1 MRVAACRNKR
11 LVRVLLSLPGHIDS
25 AMACRIAQLQSLS
38 VVSASVGNTDAFS
51 SGVSPSSF
59 APPSNGSKSIAPS
72 NLVRALPNPRPP
84 LHSAVCFFNPCR
96 PLSPSRLAS
105 SLLSSSVSTPRS
117 PSFAPLRASP
127 SLRARQ
133 FPRAIHSEHTPSEVA
148 APISEASNIGD
159 ASQEPD
165 RRAVANDTAEPAA
178 EATAEATAQ
187 LTAKARSDDSSTGA
201 AEAGSG
207 DASEA
212 KEEVRKTVL
221 VVRRRRAGGVGLAAF
236 GSEGDGVVLSDLLT
250 VPGVGPRNLE
260 KLKARGFSEVASLT
274 QLYRD
279 KFAFHEAAKG
289 RSAMQE
295 YLKSHVGIIRKD
307 HAARITDF
315 VCLRVAQEEG
325 GGADAEDAGEGEGA
339 GEDAGESGAE
349 GGDGGGGK
357 GRNLGRQKNRLT
369 FCVEG
374 NISVGKTTFLERIV
388 GDAVKLHD
396 LVEVV
401 PEPVARWQS
410 VGQEKFN
417 ILEAFYEEPER
428 YAYTFQNYVFVTRMM
443 QERESAGGARPIRLM
458 ERSVFSDRMVFVRA
472 VHEAKWMSEM
482 EVSIY
487 DSWFDPVV
495 SALPGL
501 VPDGFIY
508 LRAQPDTCHRRLK
521 ERARGE
527 EAGVSL
533 DYLVDLHNKHE
544 QWLLPAEPGGVWG
557 GGVVEDD
564 TPEII
569 KGRVFALEGGH
580 LHSSI
585 QQVPALVLDC
595 DAQIDLIH
603 DRDAKELYTRQVQAF
618 FDFVQRRKEQ
628 QKQRQ
633 RQQRQR
639 AGISPDSPL
648 LIPSPPSLSMP
659 PGIDFDPS
667 SFLRS

>member
-1 MRVAACRNKR
+1 
-11 LVRVLLSLPGHIDS
+11 
-25 AMACRIAQLQSLS
+25 MACRVVHPQQSIILQSTQQSSS
-38 VVSASVGNTDAFS
+38 VSSVNPPQGSSLISASHSDSLNSSGASPCAIVTRGFSHRAVTPTYGTRALVSSSLARAPPNPSPSLHSPSHLPNSCRPFS
-51 SGVSPSSF
+51 SS
-59 APPSNGSKSIAPS
+59 
-72 NLVRALPNPRPP
+72 RP
-84 LHSAVCFFNPCR
+84 
-96 PLSPSRLAS
+96 AS
-105 SLLSSSVSTPRS
+105 SLLSSSLSTS
-117 PSFAPLRASP
+117 VFP
-127 SLRARQ
+127 SLASRRVSPPKRVRQ
-133 FPRAIHSEHTPSEVA
+133 FPRASHSQRTPSEVEHTIPDGHHTPCEA
-148 APISEASNIGD
+148 APSELTSE
-159 ASQEPD
+159 SQQN
-165 RRAVANDTAEPAA
+165 AVKAADEPAA
-178 EATAEATAQ
+178 KAHSEGSSSGATEAA
-187 LTAKARSDDSSTGA
+187 
-201 AEAGSG
+201 SG

-221 VVRRRRAGGVGLAAF
+221 AVRRRRAGGLGLAGF
-236 GSEGDGVVLSDLLT
+236 GSDGDGIVWSDLLT
-250 VPGVGPRNLE
+250 VPGVGPRNLA
-260 KLKARGFSEVASLT
+260 KLKARGFREVANLT

-279 KFAFHEAAKG
+279 KFAFQESSKG

-295 YLKSHVGIIRKD
+295 YLQSHVGIIRRD

-325 GGADAEDAGEGEGA
+325 GADADDAGADGEGA
-339 GEDAGESGAE
+339 GEGAGEAGAGEAE
-349 GGDGGGGK
+349 GGAGK
-357 GRNLGRQKNRLT
+357 GRSLGKHKNRLT

-443 QERESAGGARPIRLM
+443 QERESAGRVRPIRLM

-472 VHEAKWMSEM
+472 VHEAKWMSAM

-495 SALPGL
+495 AALPGL

-508 LRAQPDTCHRRLK
+508 LRAHPLTCHQRLK
-521 ERARGE
+521 QRARGE

-533 DYLVDLHNKHE
+533 DYLTDLHNKHE
-544 QWLLPAEPGGVWG
+544 QWLLPVDSAEERPRFSV
-557 GGVVEDD
+557 
-564 TPEII
+564 II
-569 KGRVFALEGGH
+569 KGRVFALEGEH

-595 DAQIDLIH
+595 DAQIDLIR
-603 DRDAKELYTRQVQAF
+603 DQDAKE
-618 FDFVQRRKEQ
+618 
-628 QKQRQ
+628 
-633 RQQRQR
+633 
-639 AGISPDSPL
+639 
-648 LIPSPPSLSMP
+648 M
-659 PGIDFDPS
+659 
-667 SFLRS
+667 

>member
-1 MRVAACRNKR
+1 
-11 LVRVLLSLPGHIDS
+11 
-25 AMACRIAQLQSLS
+25 
-38 VVSASVGNTDAFS
+38 
-51 SGVSPSSF
+51 
-59 APPSNGSKSIAPS
+59 
-72 NLVRALPNPRPP
+72 
-84 LHSAVCFFNPCR
+84 
-96 PLSPSRLAS
+96 
-105 SLLSSSVSTPRS
+105 
-117 PSFAPLRASP
+117 
-127 SLRARQ
+127 
-133 FPRAIHSEHTPSEVA
+133 
-148 APISEASNIGD
+148 
-159 ASQEPD
+159 
-165 RRAVANDTAEPAA
+165 
-178 EATAEATAQ
+178 
-187 LTAKARSDDSSTGA
+187 
-201 AEAGSG
+201 
-207 DASEA
+207 
-212 KEEVRKTVL
+212 
-221 VVRRRRAGGVGLAAF
+221 
-236 GSEGDGVVLSDLLT
+236 
-250 VPGVGPRNLE
+250 
-260 KLKARGFSEVASLT
+260 
-274 QLYRD
+274 
-279 KFAFHEAAKG
+279 
-289 RSAMQE
+289 MQE
-295 YLKSHVGIIRKD
+295 YLQSHVGIIRRD

-325 GGADAEDAGEGEGA
+325 GGAGADDAGADGEGA
-339 GEDAGESGAE
+339 GEGAGEAGAGEAE
-349 GGDGGGGK
+349 GGAGK
-357 GRNLGRQKNRLT
+357 GRSLGRHKNRLT

-443 QERESAGGARPIRLM
+443 QERESAGRVRPIRLM

-472 VHEAKWMSEM
+472 VHEAKWMSAM

-495 SALPGL
+495 AALPGL

-508 LRAQPDTCHRRLK
+508 LRANPHTCHQRLK
-521 ERARGE
+521 QRARGE

-533 DYLVDLHNKHE
+533 DYLTDLHNKHE
-544 QWLLPAEPGGVWG
+544 QWLLPVESAEERPRFSVVQPDWLKERGGRG
-557 GGVVEDD
+557 GGGGGGRGEEDD

-569 KGRVFALEGGH
+569 KGRVFALEGEH

-595 DAQIDLIH
+595 DAQIDLIR
-603 DRDAKELYTRQVQAF
+603 DQDAKEMYTKQVQAF

-633 RQQRQR
+633 RQQRQG

-648 LIPSPPSLSMP
+648 LIPSTPSLSMP
-659 PGIDFDPS
+659 PGISFDPS
-667 SFLRS
+667 SLLRA

>member
-1 MRVAACRNKR
+1 
-11 LVRVLLSLPGHIDS
+11 
-25 AMACRIAQLQSLS
+25 MACRVVHPQPSMILQSTQQSSS
-38 VVSASVGNTDAFS
+38 VSRVNPPQGSSLISSSRTDSLNSSGASPCAIVTRGYSHRAVTPTYGSRSHVSSSLTRAPPNPSPSLHSPSHLPNSCRPFS
-51 SGVSPSSF
+51 SS
-59 APPSNGSKSIAPS
+59 
-72 NLVRALPNPRPP
+72 RP
-84 LHSAVCFFNPCR
+84 
-96 PLSPSRLAS
+96 AS
-105 SLLSSSVSTPRS
+105 SLLSSSLSTSVSPL
-117 PSFAPLRASP
+117 FAPRRVPPPIRVRQVARASHSQGTP
-127 SLRARQ
+127 SEGEH
-133 FPRAIHSEHTPSEVA
+133 AIPDGHHTPSEA
-148 APISEASNIGD
+148 APSEAAPSKLTSE
-159 ASQEPD
+159 AQQS
-165 RRAVANDTAEPAA
+165 AVKAANEPAA
-178 EATAEATAQ
+178 EALSE
-187 LTAKARSDDSSTGA
+187 DSSSAA
-201 AEAGSG
+201 AEAASG

-221 VVRRRRAGGVGLAAF
+221 AVRRRRAGGLGLAGF
-236 GSEGDGVVLSDLLT
+236 GSGGDGIVWSDLLT
-250 VPGVGPRNLE
+250 VPGVGPRNLA
-260 KLKARGFSEVASLT
+260 KLKARGFREVANLT

-279 KFAFHEAAKG
+279 KFAFQEAAKG

-295 YLKSHVGIIRKD
+295 YLQSHVGIIRRD

-325 GGADAEDAGEGEGA
+325 GGAGADDAGGDGEGA
-339 GEDAGESGAE
+339 GEGAGEAGAGEAE
-349 GGDGGGGK
+349 GGAGK
-357 GRNLGRQKNRLT
+357 GRSAGRHKNRLT

-443 QERESAGGARPIRLM
+443 QERESAGRVRPIRLM

-472 VHEAKWMSEM
+472 VHEAKWMSAM

-495 SALPGL
+495 AALPGL

-508 LRAQPDTCHRRLK
+508 LRAHPLTCHQRLK
-521 ERARGE
+521 QRARGE

-533 DYLVDLHNKHE
+533 DYLTDLHNKHE
-544 QWLLPAEPGGVWG
+544 QEG
-557 GGVVEDD
+557 GGPRFSVVQPDWLKERGGGGGGGGGGRGEEDD

-569 KGRVFALEGGH
+569 KGRVFALEGEH

-595 DAQIDLIH
+595 DAQIDLIR
-603 DRDAKELYTRQVQAF
+603 DEDAKEMYTKQVQAL
-618 FDFVQRRKEQ
+618 FDLVQQ
-628 QKQRQ
+628 
-633 RQQRQR
+633 
-639 AGISPDSPL
+639 A
-648 LIPSPPSLSMP
+648 IPAM
-659 PGIDFDPS
+659 
-667 SFLRS
+667 